1 MRCLCYGKEFNKN
14 SKPEELS
21 TGWHN
26 SCIRKFFGTNEL
38 PIIDISNDTLKNL
51 VDKSIEQGYTVP
63 GVQKKLSLYLSNE
76 ANTPRLTLVNYP
88 TSYILKPQTNDYPH
102 LSEAEYLVMS
112 MARATKIN
120 TVPFALLRTND
131 SQYAYITKRIDR
143 IINKNDTELLAM
155 EDFCQLDSR
164 LTADKYK
171 GSYERCAKV
180 IEKYSETDGLDESEL
195 FLRLVFSFVTG
206 NSDMHLKNFSL
217 IETKSGS
224 NEYHLS
230 QAYDMLPVN
239 IIIKE
244 DKDEFALSMN
254 GKKRNLRKKDF
265 MIFAENCNINQKS
278 AEKIINKVISMK
290 DTYLK
295 MCQES
300 YLPDEMKASLEEL
313 ICKRISVLCK

>member
-1 MRCLCYGKEFNKN
+1 MRCLCCGKEFDKN

-26 SCIRKFFGTNEL
+26 ACIRKFFGTNEL

-51 VDKSIEQGYTVP
+51 VDKSIKQGYTVP
-63 GVQKKLSLYLSNE
+63 GVQKKLSLHLSNE
-76 ANTPRLTLVNYP
+76 ANTPRLTPVNYP
-88 TSYILKPQTNDYPH
+88 TGYILKPQTNDYPH
-102 LSEAEYLVMS
+102 LPEAEYLVMS
-112 MARATKIN
+112 MAKATKVS
-120 TVPFALLRTND
+120 TVPFTLLRTKD

-143 IINKNDTELLAM
+143 IINKNNTELLAM
-155 EDFCQLDSR
+155 EDFCQLDNR

-180 IEKYSETDGLDESEL
+180 IEKYSDTDGLDESEL

-217 IETKSGS
+217 IETKPGS

-244 DKDEFALSMN
+244 DKDEFALTMN
-254 GKKRNLRKKDF
+254 GKKQDIEKKDF

-278 AEKIINKVISMK
+278 AEKIINKVIRMK

-300 YLPDEMKASLEEL
+300 YLPDETKASLEEL
-313 ICKRISVLCK
+313 ICKRISVLSK

>member
-1 MRCLCYGKEFNKN
+1 MRCLCCGKEFNKN

>member
-1 MRCLCYGKEFNKN
+1 MRCLCCGKEFNKN

-143 IINKNDTELLAM
+143 IVNKNDTELLAM

>member
-1 MRCLCYGKEFNKN
+1 MRCLCCGKEFNKN

-88 TSYILKPQTNDYPH
+88 TSYILKPQANDYPH
-102 LSEAEYLVMS
+102 LPEAEYLVMS

>member
-1 MRCLCYGKEFNKN
+1 MRCLCCGKEFDKN

-26 SCIRKFFGTNEL
+26 ACIRKFFGTNEL
-38 PIIDISNDTLKNL
+38 PIIDISNDTLKNI

-63 GVQKKLSLYLSNE
+63 GVQKKLSLHLSNE

-88 TSYILKPQTNDYPH
+88 TGYILKPQTNDYPH
-102 LSEAEYLVMS
+102 LLEAEYLVIS
-112 MARATKIN
+112 MAKATKIS
-120 TVPFALLRTND
+120 TVPFALLRTDD

-155 EDFCQLDSR
+155 EDFCQLDNR

-244 DKDEFALSMN
+244 DKDEFALTMN
-254 GKKRNLRKKDF
+254 GKKQDIEKKDF

-300 YLPDEMKASLEEL
+300 YLPDEMMASLEKL
-313 ICKRISVLCK
+313 ICKRISVLSK

>member
-1 MRCLCYGKEFNKN
+1 
-14 SKPEELS
+14 
-21 TGWHN
+21 
-26 SCIRKFFGTNEL
+26 
-38 PIIDISNDTLKNL
+38 
-51 VDKSIEQGYTVP
+51 
-63 GVQKKLSLYLSNE
+63 
-76 ANTPRLTLVNYP
+76 
-88 TSYILKPQTNDYPH
+88 
-102 LSEAEYLVMS
+102 
-112 MARATKIN
+112 
-120 TVPFALLRTND
+120 
-131 SQYAYITKRIDR
+131 
-143 IINKNDTELLAM
+143 
-155 EDFCQLDSR
+155 
-164 LTADKYK
+164 
-171 GSYERCAKV
+171 
-180 IEKYSETDGLDESEL
+180 
-195 FLRLVFSFVTG
+195 
-206 NSDMHLKNFSL
+206 MHLKNFSL